1 MTPTFVRDTAVDLV
15 APGRHTAQVPESWSV
30 GAGPNGGFTAAI
42 VLRAAIAH
50 LDDPGMHPRSFTV
63 HLLGAPATG
72 ACALHTVTERA
83 GRTAAFV
90 GVRLVQQG
98 RTMATGSAVFVRPRD
113 APASY
118 AARAAPAAPKPD
130 ALTGDTEVRRLQP
143 RPVYLAHYEQRFVTP
158 PLTGD
163 TDPVVIGWTRFV
175 DPAPYDAV
183 ALAAIGDS
191 FPPPSL
197 GRSAELFGALTLDY
211 TVHFRAALP
220 HPSTAP
226 DGFVLAELRS
236 DFASDGLVEEDGWL
250 WAPDGTL
257 LAQVRQ
263 LGLLLGDDPARA
275 RTATS

>member
-1 MTPTFVRDTAVDLV
+1 VTPTFVRDTAVDLV
-15 APGRHTAQVPESWSV
+15 APGRYAALVPESWSV

-50 LDDPGMHPRSFTV
+50 LDDPTLRPRSFTV
-63 HLLGAPATG
+63 HLVGAPTTG
-72 ACALHTVTERA
+72 ACALHTLTERA

-90 GVRLVQQG
+90 GVRLVQDG
-98 RTMATGSAVFVRPRD
+98 RTMATASTVFVRDRA

-118 AARAAPAAPKPD
+118 AARRAPAVAPAG
-130 ALTGDTEVRRLQP
+130 ALLGDTEVRRLQP
-143 RPVYLAHYEQRFVTP
+143 RPVYLAHYEQRFATP

-163 TDPVVIGWTRFV
+163 TEPVVIGWTRFV
-175 DPAPYDAV
+175 DPTPYDAV

-197 GRSAELFGALTLDY
+197 GRSAALFGALTLDY
-211 TVHFRAALP
+211 TVHFRAPLP
-220 HPSTAP
+220 HPATEP
-226 DGFVLAELRS
+226 GGFVLAELRS
-236 DFASDGLVEEDGWL
+236 DFALDGLVEEDGWL

-263 LGLLLGDDPARA
+263 LGLLLADDPDGA
-275 RTATS
+275 RTARS

>member
-1 MTPTFVRDTAVDLV
+1 MTSAFTRDTAVVPL
-15 APGRHTAQVPESWSV
+15 APGRYRAFVPASWSV

-50 LDDPGMHPRSFTV
+50 LGDPALHPRSFTV
-63 HLLGAPATG
+63 HLVGAPTVG
-72 ACALHTVTERA
+72 DCEVHTVTERA

-90 GVRLVQQG
+90 GVRLVQDG
-98 RTMATGSAVFVRPRD
+98 RTMATASTVFVRDRT

-118 AARAAPAAPKPD
+118 AARHAPAVPPAE
-130 ALTGDTEVRRLQP
+130 ALTGHTEVRRLQP
-143 RPVYLAHYEQRFVTP
+143 RPVYLAHYEQRFATP

-163 TDPVVIGWTRFV
+163 TEPVVTGWTRFV
-175 DPAPYDAV
+175 DPTPYDAV

-197 GRSAELFGALTLDY
+197 GRSAALFGALTLDY
-211 TVHFRAALP
+211 TVHFRATLP
-220 HPSTAP
+220 HPATAP

-236 DFASDGLVEEDGWL
+236 DFALDGLVEEDGWL

-263 LGLLLGDDPARA
+263 LGLLLADDPNGA
-275 RTATS
+275 RTAHP

>member
-1 MTPTFVRDTAVDLV
+1 VTPTFVRDTAVDLV
-15 APGRHTAQVPESWSV
+15 APGRHLAQVPESWSV

-50 LDDPGMHPRSFTV
+50 LGDPAMHPRSFTV
-63 HLLGAPATG
+63 HLVGAPAIGPCELLT
-72 ACALHTVTERA
+72 TTERA

-90 GVRLVQQG
+90 SVRLVQLG
-98 RTMATGSAVFVRPRD
+98 RTMATGSAVFVRERH

-118 AARAAPAAPKPD
+118 AARTAPVVPPAA
-130 ALTGDTEVRRLQP
+130 ARTGDTEVRRLQP

-197 GRSAELFGALTLDY
+197 GRSADLYGALTLDY

-220 HPSTAP
+220 HPATEP
-226 DGFVLAELRS
+226 GGFVLAELRS
-236 DFASDGLVEEDGWL
+236 DFATDGLVEEDGWL

-275 RTATS
+275 RATTS